1 MYVFFG
7 CATTVLHLKLS
18 FCISGFLS
26 NVYLYIYIY
35 DMNYWTECKD
45 SHELFSKVQNLYF
58 CIFLIS
64 YFSIWTETIKVPILV
79 CLRTVKSLQNCL
91 TIIKQ
96 MVSAKQSQ
104 DRWTAVN
111 EKMYLSI
118 DLLCLIL
125 QGLRYDVDS
134 PYIYL

>member
-1 MYVFFG
+1 MCMYSLAVPLLFFTSSYLFVFLDF
-7 CATTVLHLKLS
+7 
-18 FCISGFLS
+18 FLM
-26 NVYLYIYIY
+26 YIFTYI
-35 DMNYWTECKD
+35 DMNYWTKCKD

-58 CIFLIS
+58 RIFLIS

-79 CLRTVKSLQNCL
+79 CLRTVKCLQNCL

-134 PYIYL
+134 LYIYL